1 MATKADRTCGMF
13 MALWHAKYE
22 YRAQITLLAF
32 PFSLFLFF
40 IWFCHQCEVEGVL
53 PNVTVTLALPPNGS
67 PLQDI
72 LVHPCVTSVDSSILT
87 SNSVDNYDGSAFSG
101 PYKFPFSP
109 PLESFRL
116 CSYTSQ
122 VKFTPTLI
130 PSTTVNL
137 KMASVTFH

>member
-1 MATKADRTCGMF
+1 M
-13 MALWHAKYE
+13 
-22 YRAQITLLAF
+22 IV
-32 PFSLFLFF
+32 PIFLVLIF
-40 IWFCHQCEVEGVL
+40 IQFCHQCEVEGVL
-53 PNVTVTLALPPNGS
+53 PNVTVTLTLPPNGS

-122 VKFTPTLI
+122 VKFTPTL
-130 PSTTVNL
+130 THNC
-137 KMASVTFH
+137 

>member
-1 MATKADRTCGMF
+1 MGCLRHCDMQSMSTEHKS
-13 MALWHAKYE
+13 LYYLSH
-22 YRAQITLLAF
+22 F
-32 PFSLFLFF
+32 PCF
-40 IWFCHQCEVEGVL
+40 IFIRFCHQCEVEGVL
-53 PNVTVTLALPPNGS
+53 PNVTVTLTLPPNGS

-122 VKFTPTLI
+122 VKFTPAL
-130 PSTTVNL
+130 TTRTIMNI